1 MIKLR
6 TAALAYARQPGFNAL
21 IFSDVKPPT
30 GQAAAYKQAA
40 ADDMHGMGLTV
51 LTENIFY
58 GKPTGRRSER
68 TTMAVIAQ
76 HNGGADR
83 WLRSV
88 LSGRPLDGS
97 VMQTAASFGAITLR
111 DGSIKAKVQLLP
123 FDGNEY
129 GVFAFVDAALLL
141 NEVHGSE
148 RLSLIQ
154 RLMVTPMVR
163 AAAGQLVAA
172 TEATLA
178 LYEAESANESLEAA
192 QRRAATQKA
201 VHQSGMRD
209 ALNRIMQSP
218 DDYILVAPQPLQ
230 SFPCL
235 DALDAAVPLIARN
248 DSDTDALR
256 RRSALGWAFARD
268 SSIATVIVRKACHV
282 PLDARAAMMVAQRLL
297 RTPTPAAASVL
308 RPTGSVPDVK
318 LVKPS
323 KVAES
328 RITAAAVKAK
338 LHILACDQ
346 PWGYAA
352 VADAN
357 SGNTDQATY
366 IIPHYF
372 ALTADAET
380 WAEAFRVASRTAGT
394 PVDLV
399 IESAHFSVTT
409 LPTYTGPVVHVY
421 SIEDV
426 VVDVNAECNTA
437 VGTDGINMEFSRAE
451 VADATPTNLRR
462 AVESGGHL
470 AAIVRWSR
478 LQPPGTDPLP
488 WHAETIPAATLAPGW
503 PGPAGGTHAIA
514 FATTSPP
521 ARFEGLTQT
530 IARVNNIESVLAA
543 VAQSQAQTSSAIV
556 QLTASVA
563 ALVQHAGIAITLP
576 PAPPPTPPPQSFAA
590 ITAATPPAAAPVALE
605 TNADMEE
612 PAAGASAANT
622 GFQPSST
629 TASAVANAS
638 AQGHT
643 GASPSAEM
651 DLNDGSM
658 PVPDVAPVSRRTQ
671 LSLTLASMLPPAAG
685 TAQGTA
691 EGPSTWAAMTRRV
704 RFADEHEWDDEYDAS
719 TADEYDDSNYILFD
733 EDDGDAFGADG
744 TGDGDDTQQHEGES
758 HEAYE
763 DRLNGMIPP
772 PEYFCCW
779 PVFF

>member
-1 MIKLR
+1 
-6 TAALAYARQPGFNAL
+6 
-21 IFSDVKPPT
+21 
-30 GQAAAYKQAA
+30 
-40 ADDMHGMGLTV
+40 
-51 LTENIFY
+51 
-58 GKPTGRRSER
+58 
-68 TTMAVIAQ
+68 
-76 HNGGADR
+76 
-83 WLRSV
+83 
-88 LSGRPLDGS
+88 
-97 VMQTAASFGAITLR
+97 MQTAASFGAITLR

-129 GVFAFVDAALLL
+129 GVFAFVDSALLL
-141 NEVHGSE
+141 NEAHGSE

-172 TEATLA
+172 TEASLA

-192 QRRAATQKA
+192 QRSAATKKA
-201 VHQSGMRD
+201 VHQSDMRD
-209 ALNRIMQSP
+209 ALNRIVQSP
-218 DDYILVAPQPLQ
+218 DDYILVASQPLQ

-248 DSDTDALR
+248 DSDTDASR

-318 LVKPS
+318 LAKPP

-346 PWGYAA
+346 PWGYDA

-366 IIPHYF
+366 TIPHPF
-372 ALTADAET
+372 FILTADAET

-399 IESAHFSVTT
+399 IEIDHFSVTT
-409 LPTYTGPVVHVY
+409 LPTYTGPDVHVY

-437 VGTDGINMEFSRAE
+437 VGTGGIDMEFSRAE

-478 LQPPGTDPLP
+478 PQPPGTD
-488 WHAETIPAATLAPGW
+488 
-503 PGPAGGTHAIA
+503 
-514 FATTSPP
+514 
-521 ARFEGLTQT
+521 R
-530 IARVNNIESVLAA
+530 
-543 VAQSQAQTSSAIV
+543 
-556 QLTASVA
+556 
-563 ALVQHAGIAITLP
+563 
-576 PAPPPTPPPQSFAA
+576 
-590 ITAATPPAAAPVALE
+590 
-605 TNADMEE
+605 
-612 PAAGASAANT
+612 
-622 GFQPSST
+622 
-629 TASAVANAS
+629 
-638 AQGHT
+638 
-643 GASPSAEM
+643 
-651 DLNDGSM
+651 
-658 PVPDVAPVSRRTQ
+658 
-671 LSLTLASMLPPAAG
+671 
-685 TAQGTA
+685 
-691 EGPSTWAAMTRRV
+691 
-704 RFADEHEWDDEYDAS
+704 
-719 TADEYDDSNYILFD
+719 
-733 EDDGDAFGADG
+733 
-744 TGDGDDTQQHEGES
+744 
-758 HEAYE
+758 
-763 DRLNGMIPP
+763 
-772 PEYFCCW
+772 
-779 PVFF
+779 